1 MSEHRWDDQ
10 AECWVIDTP
19 LGPRPDDPV
28 TWRYEDQW
36 QGWELTRPSLEG
48 GPFHLRGYCLE
59 TGIPIGRTQSFPS
72 IHAAKRAALQ
82 VGL

>member
-1 MSEHRWDDQ
+1 MNSHRWDDE

-36 QGWELTRPSLEG
+36 QGWELTRPSLE
-48 GPFHLRGYCLE
+48 
-59 TGIPIGRTQSFPS
+59 TGIPIGRTQSFTS

-82 VGL
+82 IGL